1 MSVSRPVLSIL
12 DRFLPNVSSTNC
24 LLCTQLEHKCIG
36 LPAETQRNGAFY
48 YNGEGDAD
56 GNDYDT

>member
-12 DRFLPNVSSTNC
+12 DRFLLNVSSTNC
-24 LLCTQLEHKCIG
+24 LLRTQLEHKCI
-36 LPAETQRNGAFY
+36 PAETQRNGALY

-56 GNDYDT
+56 GNGYDT